1 MMVVTFLIETTSI
14 LRIQDDSVR
23 VFQMVDQE
31 IPPIVIFTAEIAAV
45 QFIFGVASL
54 VVLKIASGCELL
66 LASIVLTMIWSFAS
80 VNPLVN
86 SQISS
91 LVENT
96 STSIKLAWKLN
107 GYICVL
113 VLQMNFK
120 PLLPWKFV
128 VADQAFEVILTL
140 GLFCLLQRLF
150 SRVIWRRCVS
160 CGLGFL
166 ILNE

>member
-66 LASIVLTMIWSFAS
+66 LTTIELAMIWSFAS
-80 VNPLVN
+80 VNPLVH
-86 SQISS
+86 SQISP

-96 STSIKLAWKLN
+96 STSIKLARKLN

-120 PLLPWKFV
+120 PLLSRKFV
-128 VADQAFEVILTL
+128 VADETFKVILTL
-140 GLFCLLQRLF
+140 ELLGLIQRLF
-150 SRVIWRRCVS
+150 IRVI
-160 CGLGFL
+160 
-166 ILNE
+166 